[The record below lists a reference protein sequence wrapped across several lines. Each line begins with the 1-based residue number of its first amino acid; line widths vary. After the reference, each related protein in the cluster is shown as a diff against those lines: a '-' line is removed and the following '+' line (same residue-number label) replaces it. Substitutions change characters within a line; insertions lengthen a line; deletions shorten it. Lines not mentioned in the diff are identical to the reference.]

1 MGVLGI
7 VDWLALAIW
16 AALWMGF
23 SVFVRRQSDAG
34 RDLNSIMAHYR
45 HAWMQQAWT
54 RDNRITDIALMGNL
68 MHSATFFSSTTLL
81 VVGAL
86 FAFLGTVERGPD
98 VIEAVS
104 KLPFAE
110 RTTQQLLEVQAF
122 SLTLIFV
129 YALLRF
135 TWSLRQFNLCCI
147 LVGAFP
153 PAALPGR
160 QDLSHQGSD
169 DHPAAARV
177 EHKPGLVPMAAQ
189 AQIAQAGRLTELAGI
204 NFSQGLRA
212 YYFAVPLLVWLI
224 SPWLMMAAA
233 VLITLATYYME
244 FRSATVRAIGPS
256 GPAE

>member
-7 VDWLALAIW
+7 VDWLALALW

-23 SVFVRRQSDAG
+23 SIFVRRQADAG
-34 RDLNSIMAHYR
+34 RDLNSIMARYR

-86 FAFLGTVERGPD
+86 FAFLGTVERAPD

-110 RTTQQLLEVQAF
+110 RTSQQLLEVKAF
-122 SLTLIFV
+122 SLTLIFA

-153 PAALPGR
+153 PAVLPGR
-160 QDLSHQGSD
+160 QDSSHQGSKEH
-169 DHPAAARV
+169 HPDRV
-177 EHKPGLVPMAAQ
+177 EHKPGLAPMAAQ

-244 FRSATVRAIGPS
+244 FRSATVRAIGPA